1 MNLLLKDIGI
11 FLIIF
16 GLIMQCIMIVTT
28 ANSKI
33 CLKFKYKIFIDE
45 YGNIVRIKTIMTP
58 FSFLI
63 TSGIL
68 ISTLNFGIDI
78 ISCLFISIIFFFMDS
93 DYMSYVFMNRIA
105 TKLLQFHSLKDMV
118 VYMMVIK
125 KIKIKSNKV
134 NS

>member
-1 MNLLLKDIGI
+1 MNFLLKDISI

-16 GLIMQCIMIVTT
+16 GSFMQCIMIVTT

-78 ISCLFISIIFFFMDS
+78 IPCLFISIIFFFMDS

-105 TKLLQFHSLKDMV
+105 TKLLQFHSLKDMI
-118 VYMMVIK
+118 VYMMIRNN
-125 KIKIKSNKV
+125 IKIKSNKT

>member
-1 MNLLLKDIGI
+1 MNLLLKDISI

-28 ANSKI
+28 SNSKI

-78 ISCLFISIIFFFMDS
+78 ISCLFMSIIFFFMDS

-118 VYMMVIK
+118 AYMMNRK
-125 KIKIKSNKV
+125 KINIKSNKV

>member
-1 MNLLLKDIGI
+1 MNFLLKDISI

-16 GLIMQCIMIVTT
+16 GSFMQCMMIVTT
-28 ANSKI
+28 ANFKI

-68 ISTLNFGIDI
+68 ISTLNFGMNMIF
-78 ISCLFISIIFFFMDS
+78 CLFMSIIFFFMDS

-118 VYMMVIK
+118 AYMMNRK

>member
-68 ISTLNFGIDI
+68 ISTLNFGMDM
-78 ISCLFISIIFFFMDS
+78 ISCIFISIIFFFMDS

-105 TKLLQFHSLKDMV
+105 TKLLQFHSLKDMI
-118 VYMMVIK
+118 VYMMIRNN
-125 KIKIKSNKV
+125 IKIKSNKA

>member
-78 ISCLFISIIFFFMDS
+78 IPCLFISIIFFFMDS

-105 TKLLQFHSLKDMV
+105 TKLLQFHSLKDMI
-118 VYMMVIK
+118 VIW
-125 KIKIKSNKV
+125 
-134 NS
+134 

>member
-1 MNLLLKDIGI
+1 MNLLLKDISI

-16 GLIMQCIMIVTT
+16 GSFMQCMMIVTT
-28 ANSKI
+28 ANFKI

-68 ISTLNFGIDI
+68 ISTLNFGMDM
-78 ISCLFISIIFFFMDS
+78 ISCIFISIIFFFMDS

-118 VYMMVIK
+118 AYMMNRK
-125 KIKIKSNKV
+125 KINIKSNKV

>member
-1 MNLLLKDIGI
+1 MNFLLKDISI

-16 GLIMQCIMIVTT
+16 GSFMQCMMIVTT
-28 ANSKI
+28 ANFKI

-78 ISCLFISIIFFFMDS
+78 ISCLFMSIIFFFMDS

-118 VYMMVIK
+118 AYMMNRK
-125 KIKIKSNKV
+125 KINIKSNKV

>member
-1 MNLLLKDIGI
+1 MNLLLKDISI

-16 GLIMQCIMIVTT
+16 GSFMQCMMIVTT

-68 ISTLNFGIDI
+68 ISTLNFGMDM
-78 ISCLFISIIFFFMDS
+78 ISCIFISIIFFFMDS

-118 VYMMVIK
+118 VYMVIRK

>member
-1 MNLLLKDIGI
+1 MNFLLKDISI

-16 GLIMQCIMIVTT
+16 GSFMQCMMIVTT
-28 ANSKI
+28 ANFKI

-45 YGNIVRIKTIMTP
+45 YGDIVRIKTIMTP

-68 ISTLNFGIDI
+68 ISTLNFGMNMIF
-78 ISCLFISIIFFFMDS
+78 CLFMSIIFFFMDS

-118 VYMMVIK
+118 AYMMNRK

>member
-1 MNLLLKDIGI
+1 MNFLLKDISI

-16 GLIMQCIMIVTT
+16 GSFMQCMMIVTT
-28 ANSKI
+28 VNFKI

-68 ISTLNFGIDI
+68 ISTLNFGMNMIF
-78 ISCLFISIIFFFMDS
+78 CLFMSIIFFFMDS

-118 VYMMVIK
+118 AYMMNRK

>member
-1 MNLLLKDIGI
+1 MNLLLKDISI

-16 GLIMQCIMIVTT
+16 GSFMQCMMIVTT
-28 ANSKI
+28 ANFKI

-45 YGNIVRIKTIMTP
+45 YGDIVRIKTIMTP

-68 ISTLNFGIDI
+68 ISTLNFGMNMIF
-78 ISCLFISIIFFFMDS
+78 CLFMSIIFFFMDS

-118 VYMMVIK
+118 AYMMNRK
-125 KIKIKSNKV
+125 KINIKSNKV